1 MALRNLKIGIGV
13 IAILL
18 GMPVLLSS
26 IGIVGHFFSIIRR
39 VGFGLILV
47 IGGTWAVWMN
57 W

>member
-1 MALRNLKIGIGV
+1 MALKNLKIGLGV

-18 GMPVLLSS
+18 GIPILISP

-39 VGFGLILV
+39 VGIGLILV
-47 IGGTWAVWMN
+47 LGGTWAVWMN